1 MGILLYAFHFR
12 TEIEPIPENIVDI
25 HNVQG

>member
-12 TEIEPIPENIVDI
+12 TEIEPITENIVVL
-25 HNVQG
+25 HHVQG